1 MSNVTSICGTPAG
14 AALIP
19 RSWKRP
25 SSLLSF
31 ANCRSPCNTLISTEV
46 WKLPA
51 VVNTCEYLVGIVV
64 LRSII
69 FVATPPT
76 VSIDNDNGVTS
87 IRMISAACD
96 PATNAP
102 PSFPPCTAAPK
113 ATHSSGLRFLDGSFP
128 VRRVTSSYTAGI
140 RVDPPTRSTIPRSD
154 AEIPASFNA
163 CCTGP
168 LVRSTRSF
176 VSSLNLARVSVISI
190 CFGSPFTVVINGRLM
205 LVVEEEERTFFAFSA
220 SSRTR
225 CIAVASLRRSI
236 RSVRRNS
243 ITR

>member
-1 MSNVTSICGTPAG
+1 MI
-14 AALIP
+14 L
-19 RSWKRP
+19 
-25 SSLLSF
+25 
-31 ANCRSPCNTLISTEV
+31 
-46 WKLPA
+46 
-51 VVNTCEYLVGIVV
+51 
-64 LRSII
+64 
-69 FVATPPT
+69 VATPPT
-76 VSIDNDNGVTS
+76 VSMDRDKGVTS
-87 IRMISAACD
+87 IRMISAACE
-96 PATNAP
+96 PATKAP

-154 AEIPASFNA
+154 AAIPASESA

-176 VSSLNLARVSVISI
+176 VSSLNLARVNVISI